1 MKITSKQ
8 KMAIV
13 VALFVLVGVAAVVIF
28 ILPQFSRLDAL
39 AQERA
44 TAESQRQ
51 QAQAVLAQLEEAKG
65 RSAVTEAQLL
75 KIGTEMPDAPQLPT
89 LIIELQDLANASGVQ
104 VTSFA
109 PSQPTPAAGAQFTE
123 ITLTTQLTAKW
134 DDLLDYLR
142 RLNGTTRL
150 IRVTNVTIN
159 PATDSSE
166 STATSGPIS
175 LSVSLTMKA
184 YVLGTNGTG
193 SGAGATGT
201 PAPVAQ

>member
-13 VALFVLVGVAAVVIF
+13 VALFVLVGVAAVVLF

-65 RSAVTEAQLL
+65 RAAVTEAQLL

-109 PSQPTPAAGAQFTE
+109 PSQPTPVAGAQLTE
-123 ITLTTQLTAKW
+123 MTLTTQLTAKW

-159 PATDSSE
+159 PATSSSD

-193 SGAGATGT
+193 TSATGT
-201 PAPVAQ
+201 PVPVAQ